1 MDPMPDGDLARIGV
15 SISTV
20 GLTSTGWLAAAE
32 HLAGAGYGTIW
43 AWDHFM
49 GHVDPTTPV
58 LETFTLLVTASERIR
73 TARIGT
79 LVTNVMNRHPAV
91 LARMASTVQDVTG
104 GRFRLGLRIGGSP
117 RGQARHTL

>member
-15 SISTV
+15 SISSV

-32 HLAGAGYGTIW
+32 RLAGAGYGTIW

-49 GHVDPTTPV
+49 GHGDPTTPV
-58 LETFTLLVTASERIR
+58 LEAFTILVTASERIR
-73 TARIGT
+73 AARIGT

-91 LARMASTVQDVTG
+91 LARMASTVQDVSGGGVPGGARGG
-104 GRFRLGLRIGGSP
+104 GRPPGG
-117 RGQARHTL
+117 